1 MDLVTPSLKFLSLIP
16 ETILTATALLLA
28 LAAAVKLNLNMRI
41 TGLIVILSITITG
54 IMVFFTEP
62 GVVGGDSFLNDAA
75 SPLFKYVFLIAAVC
89 TAAMFLAV
97 PKASPT
103 KSIISLSC
111 LILSLVG
118 MMFLSMS
125 SSLLSLFVSL
135 ELCTLPLIFIFFLNT
150 DDSDRIKTSHKFL
163 LITSFSSLL
172 ILFGLSFL
180 FGLSGALN
188 FLLMKLQIAIVHLT
202 NRQIGVTILLSIAA
216 ILTGLLFRSGLIP
229 FQNWQRRL
237 HHKLPLPIVAF
248 LATAFLIAIVLF
260 FSKLFIN
267 GLFAFHGPEM
277 NPNDWGRLIGFVA
290 FVNLLFGS
298 IQLYRQN
305 DLVDLMYYS
314 NITQI
319 GFILTG
325 LLAMNPT
332 GLRGAGFYIIAFVLA
347 TLGAYGVIYV
357 ISNSSKSTSL
367 DSSKGLQKSSLL
379 AAILLSI
386 FLFSLAGLPLLA
398 GFVAKFSVIEGAL
411 QRAATDKTYHW
422 MYLVSGGAAVAALVT
437 IIKFFKI
444 VFSFFSTGEF
454 PSLPFKIPF
463 AVNMV
468 LIALAVVI
476 IAFGIFPD
484 PILSFANRLPEAFGF
499 TFE

>member
-1 MDLVTPSLKFLSLIP
+1 M
-16 ETILTATALLLA
+16 
-28 LAAAVKLNLNMRI
+28 
-41 TGLIVILSITITG
+41 
-54 IMVFFTEP
+54 
-62 GVVGGDSFLNDAA
+62 
-75 SPLFKYVFLIAAVC
+75 
-89 TAAMFLAV
+89 
-97 PKASPT
+97 
-103 KSIISLSC
+103 
-111 LILSLVG
+111 
-118 MMFLSMS
+118 
-125 SSLLSLFVSL
+125 
-135 ELCTLPLIFIFFLNT
+135 
-150 DDSDRIKTSHKFL
+150 
-163 LITSFSSLL
+163 
-172 ILFGLSFL
+172 
-180 FGLSGALN
+180 
-188 FLLMKLQIAIVHLT
+188 
-202 NRQIGVTILLSIAA
+202 
-216 ILTGLLFRSGLIP
+216 
-229 FQNWQRRL
+229 
-237 HHKLPLPIVAF
+237 
-248 LATAFLIAIVLF
+248 
-260 FSKLFIN
+260 
-267 GLFAFHGPEM
+267 FAFHGPEM